1 MIRRKPGEDPTK
13 RISDRRRRGTA
24 MIETAMTLPII
35 LLVLLGTVEFGLLFS
50 RYQILLGS
58 AREGARIASLFRM
71 DCNPYKV
78 KGEVD
83 AAVMN
88 NGSQLG
94 MLLLPTNVQVVGA
107 CKNGNVTVEVK
118 YDHYLTLLGGFVPSD
133 LSVPLEVTV
142 VMRNESS

>member
-1 MIRRKPGEDPTK
+1 
-13 RISDRRRRGTA
+13 
-24 MIETAMTLPII
+24 MIEVAMTLP
-35 LLVLLGTVEFGLLFS
+35 VLLIVTLASLEFGLLFS

-71 DCNPYKV
+71 ECNPYRV

-83 AAVMN
+83 AAVLN

-107 CKNGNVTVEVK
+107 CSNGNVTVEVK
-118 YDHYLTLLGGFVPSD
+118 YEHYLTLLGGFVRE
-133 LSVPLEVTV
+133 LSVPLEVKV